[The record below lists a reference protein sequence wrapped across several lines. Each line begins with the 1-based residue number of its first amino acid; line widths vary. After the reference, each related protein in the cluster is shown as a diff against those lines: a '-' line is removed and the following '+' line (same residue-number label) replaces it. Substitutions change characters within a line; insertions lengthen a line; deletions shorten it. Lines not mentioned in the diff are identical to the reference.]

1 MPGLVLGF
9 FIVRL
14 LRVWNEEEKM
24 DNLKQQLTDAFESL
38 KEQSKFE
45 DGKILVVGC
54 SSSEIVGSRIGTNS
68 NLDVGHIVASTMLEL
83 ISQNNLY
90 LAAQCCEHI
99 NRALVVE
106 RECALKYGFEIVS
119 VVPQKKAGGSF
130 STEVYKLMKDP
141 VCVEFIK
148 ADYGMDI
155 GQTMIG
161 MHMKHVCVP
170 VRLNPNKIGETT
182 VSGARVR
189 PKLIGGERA
198 KYA

>member
-1 MPGLVLGF
+1 
-9 FIVRL
+9 
-14 LRVWNEEEKM
+14 M
-24 DNLKQQLTDAFESL
+24 DNLNMELKAAFESL
-38 KEQSKFE
+38 KEQSEFE
-45 DGKILVVGC
+45 EGKILVVGC
-54 SSSEIVGSRIGTNS
+54 SSSEIVGDRIGTNS
-68 NLDVGHIVASTMLEL
+68 DLDIGREVAKTMLEL
-83 ISQNNLY
+83 SSDNGLF
-90 LAAQCCEHI
+90 LAAQGCEHI

-130 STEVYKLMKDP
+130 ATEVYKLMKDP

-161 MHMKHVCVP
+161 MHMKHVCIP
-170 VRLNPNKIGETT
+170 VRLKPNKVGKTIVT
-182 VSGARVR
+182 GARRR

>member
-1 MPGLVLGF
+1 M
-9 FIVRL
+9 
-14 LRVWNEEEKM
+14 E
-24 DNLKQQLTDAFESL
+24 NLKAQLTDVFESL
-38 KEQSKFE
+38 KQQSKFE
-45 DGKILVVGC
+45 KGKILVVGC

-68 NLDVGHIVASTMLEL
+68 DLDVGHTVASTMLEL
-83 ISQNNLY
+83 CSENNLY

-130 STEVYKLMKDP
+130 ATETYKLMKDP

-170 VRLNPNKIGETT
+170 VRLNPNKVGETF